1 MHTYKIIKKLQKALI
16 CKGDI
21 ININTTE
28 FYSDDKKRMITKY
41 IVTRRVI
48 RVDEDGKQIR
58 KNEKLIDTCSQIE
71 IVNLLVDRLKELS
84 GGVQDG

>member
-16 CKGDI
+16 SKGDI

-84 GGVQDG
+84 GGIQDG